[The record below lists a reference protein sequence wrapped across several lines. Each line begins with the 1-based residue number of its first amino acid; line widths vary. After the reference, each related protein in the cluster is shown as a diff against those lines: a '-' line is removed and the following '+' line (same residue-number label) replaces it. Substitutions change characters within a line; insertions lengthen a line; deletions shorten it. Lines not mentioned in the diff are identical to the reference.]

1 MFAVELAV
9 TDEERAKG
17 LMYRRSV
24 PESYGMLFDFK
35 RDQEVT
41 MWMRNTYVSLD
52 MIFIQSD
59 GRIRRIAENTET
71 GVRQDHLV
79 GRAGASAVLEV
90 VAEGTCQEVL
100 SSIVAGGSGGVP
112 DAAPLNRATG
122 RPGRLFARLL
132 PSRKKSGRGRPRSGC
147 RPLPP
152 RAGTNVY
159 RSRNPSLAGYKRS
172 LVAREFWV
180 LPGRMSSNP
189 AAPTN

>member
-1 MFAVELAV
+1 MNPIAVMRRLAYALLVILAAASILAAPPAARSAEQQTLEIASKTGVHVFAVELAV

-71 GVRQDHLV
+71 ESDKIISSGGPVR
-79 GRAGASAVLEV
+79 AVLEV
-90 VAEGTCQEVL
+90 VAGTAKKFG
-100 SSIVAGGSGGVP
+100 IVAG
-112 DAAPLNRATG
+112 DR
-122 RPGRLFARLL
+122 
-132 PSRKKSGRGRPRSGC
+132 
-147 RPLPP
+147 
-152 RAGTNVY
+152 
-159 RSRNPSLAGYKRS
+159 
-172 LVAREFWV
+172 VA
-180 LPGRMSSNP
+180 S
-189 AAPTN
+189 PTLRR